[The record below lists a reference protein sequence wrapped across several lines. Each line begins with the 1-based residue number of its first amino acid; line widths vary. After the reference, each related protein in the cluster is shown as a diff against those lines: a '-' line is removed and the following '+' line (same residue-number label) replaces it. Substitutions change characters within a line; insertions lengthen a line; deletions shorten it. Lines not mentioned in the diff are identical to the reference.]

1 MEDKTKVVL
10 QTFPKG
16 LGPSGLAFHV
26 IHPIKHDSLLPSST
40 FKHTSIDFLEFV
52 LLPVCASASSSIK
65 WDNNTHIPH
74 RTVVNK
80 NEIHESTQNEQCWA
94 PGNMLLISAII
105 VIFEVTLLRQNFG
118 LLYILSFASWASL
131 WSRSI

>member
-16 LGPSGLAFHV
+16 LGPCGLEFHV
-26 IHPIKHDSLLPSST
+26 IHLIKHEPLLLSST
-40 FKHTSIDFLEFV
+40 FKHISIDFLAFV

-65 WDNNTHIPH
+65 WDNNAYIPY

-105 VIFEVTLLRQNFG
+105 VFEVTILRQSFG
-118 LLYILSFASWASL
+118 LFYIF
-131 WSRSI
+131 